1 MTSKRFGS
9 VKITDSALPTLLMT
23 AEPMTDTT
31 VSLVFTNLSEIADKV
46 SLLYTNVNIL
56 KVQDINESDYLLYQV
71 EVEKVY
77 QFQPIV
83 LEEGFSLYVVSRN
96 GTTSVNAYGFSEEL

>member
-9 VKITDSALPTLLMT
+9 VKLTDSALPTLLMT
-23 AEPMTDTT
+23 AQPLTDTT
-31 VSLVFTNLSEIADKV
+31 VSVVFTNLSTNADEI

-56 KVQDINESDYLLYQV
+56 TAQEILESDYLLYQV
-71 EVEKVY
+71 SVEKVY

-83 LEEGFSLYVVSRN
+83 LEEGYSLYVLSKN